1 MYPQSNITCDQAS
14 LNASCGLSSVCSL
27 EMLNILPIYLC
38 KCSSGFIVI
47 NDLCGS
53 TQCLDA
59 NGLVCGGDA
68 SLCNVASG
76 TCGDSPVVKSS
87 SNLGLI
93 IGIIAGL
100 LLLLLLCLLIT
111 YLEEEIEVKGV
122 K

>member
-1 MYPQSNITCDQAS
+1 
-14 LNASCGLSSVCSL
+14 
-27 EMLNILPIYLC
+27 MLNILPIYLC

-111 YLEEEIEVKGV
+111 YLEEEIEVKEKTLDLMRV
-122 K
+122 VIQDNFKKLLELTKTP